1 MCQKLAAGIAGVQH
15 ALIVALGRT
24 GNRRRIDVALAKEQ
38 RAQRLRSVATV
49 VGRVLAVAVLT
60 AALGYGAVRGRNW
73 MLTSPFFGLSRV
85 EAVGHVRVTP
95 AEIKRLGGLARG
107 LNLFQLDPAAIERG
121 IGAHP
126 WVKEVELRRRYP
138 STVSV
143 RIVEHVPAAVLA
155 LHDLYLVDGEG
166 HPFKRLQPGDDAD
179 LPLITGIE
187 RETYAHD
194 PEAAGARIREALAAI
209 HAYREAGLESDGRI
223 SEAHLAAAGL
233 TLVTGKGQELRLPDG
248 DVTAALGRL
257 VRIRREL
264 VSRDLEAEII
274 HLDNRARPGWVAI
287 KVPAPVSEK
296 SQGRQ

>member
-1 MCQKLAAGIAGVQH
+1 MQH
-15 ALIVALGRT
+15 AVTVAFGRT
-24 GNRRRIDVALAKEQ
+24 GNRRRIDVALEKEQ
-38 RAQRLRSVATV
+38 RAQRLRSLATTA
-49 VGRVLAVAVLT
+49 GRVLAVVSLT
-60 AALGYGAVRGRNW
+60 AALGFGAVRGRTW
-73 MLTSPFFGLSRV
+73 MLTSPFFGLARV

-143 RIVEHVPAAVLA
+143 RIVEHVPAAILA

-179 LPLITGIE
+179 LPLITGLE
-187 RETYAHD
+187 REVYGQD
-194 PEAAGARIREALAAI
+194 PEAASVRVREALTAI
-209 HAYREAGLESDGRI
+209 HAYREAGLANDGRV
-223 SEAHLAAAGL
+223 SEAHLGAAGL
-233 TLVTGKGQELRLPDG
+233 TLITGKGQELRLPDG
-248 DVTAALGRL
+248 DLGPALARL

-264 VSRDLEAEII
+264 VGRNLEAEVI

-287 KVPAPVSEK
+287 KVSAPVSEK
-296 SQGRQ
+296 SQGR